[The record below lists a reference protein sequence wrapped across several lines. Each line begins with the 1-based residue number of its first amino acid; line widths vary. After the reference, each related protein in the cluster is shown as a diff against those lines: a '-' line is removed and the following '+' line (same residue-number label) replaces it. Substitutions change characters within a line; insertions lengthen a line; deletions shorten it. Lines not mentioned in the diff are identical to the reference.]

1 MSIIRK
7 HISFV
12 PVTCIVAVGVM
23 LLSQILTGCAVGPD
37 YHPPNTSAPS
47 QWTSSLAGGETNNPV
62 NLAQWW
68 KSFGDTNLDALMT
81 TAIQS
86 NLTLRIAKARVRE
99 ARAQKGIVS
108 GSLWPSLGS
117 SAGYSRNLY
126 GKNEFPPLTGLGIP
140 LDYNLYNADF
150 DAAWELD
157 IFGGTRRA
165 VQAANAEIGA
175 EEYDQ
180 RDVLI
185 SLLAE
190 VARDYIS
197 ARAYQ
202 QRLSITHDNIKVEQN
217 VLDLTG
223 NRFENGLGSDLDVE
237 QAKALLE
244 ATEAEV
250 PSLET
255 GFDESVYQLSVLLGQ
270 PPGTLLD
277 EMSAKR
283 DIPLTPPLVPVG
295 LPSDLLQRRPDVQ
308 KAERKLAAATAQI
321 GVAKADLFPKFSLTG
336 LAGLQS
342 VSANNWFNIASR
354 YYSVGPTVQWDLFEA
369 GSIVANIHVQNAR
382 QEEALD
388 QYRQT
393 VLVALEDTENA
404 LTAYAREQ
412 VRRKSL
418 ARSVDANQQALE
430 LAAQLYKSGLTDFLR
445 VLDSETTLY
454 SAQDALVQSDQTVSL
469 DLVQLYK
476 ALGGGWQNEINSIP
490 QMEESRAGGSDEHVN
505 TEFYKATPSGK
516 VPQALSKT
524 GDEVEQLTRPSLGNI

>member
-1 MSIIRK
+1 MSIIHK
-7 HISFV
+7 YISFV
-12 PVTCIVAVGVM
+12 PLACIVALGVM

-37 YHPPNTSAPS
+37 YHPPKTSAPS
-47 QWTSSLAGGETNNPV
+47 QWTSSLAGGETNGPV
-62 NLAQWW
+62 DLAQWW
-68 KSFGDTNLDALMT
+68 KSFNDTNLDSLML

-86 NLTLRIAKARVRE
+86 NLTLKVAEAHVRE
-99 ARAQKGIVS
+99 ARAEKGVVS
-108 GSLWPSLGS
+108 GGLWPSLGS

-126 GKNEFPPLTGLGIP
+126 GKNEFPPLTGFGIP

-165 VQAANAEIGA
+165 VEAANAEIGA

-202 QRLSITHDNIKVEQN
+202 QRLSIAHDNINVEQN
-217 VLDLTG
+217 VLDLTS
-223 NRFENGLGSDLDVE
+223 NRYENGLGSDLDVE
-237 QAKALLE
+237 QAKALLTT
-244 ATEAEV
+244 TEAEV
-250 PSLET
+250 PSLQT

-283 DIPLTPPLVPVG
+283 DISLTPPLVPVG

-308 KAERKLAAATAQI
+308 EAERKLAAATARI
-321 GVAKADLFPKFSLTG
+321 GEAKADLFPQFSLTG
-336 LAGLQS
+336 IAGVQS
-342 VSANNWFNIASR
+342 TSAGNWFEYASK
-354 YYSVGPTVQWDLFEA
+354 YWSAGPTVQWEIFEA

-388 QYRQT
+388 QYQQT

-412 VRRKSL
+412 VRRESL
-418 ARSVDANQQALE
+418 TQSVDANQRALE
-430 LAAQLYKSGLTDFLR
+430 LAEQLYKSGLTDFLR
-445 VLDSETTLY
+445 VLNSESSLY

-476 ALGGGWQNEINSIP
+476 ALGGGWEGKEKLSLQH
-490 QMEESRAGGSDEHVN
+490 ES
-505 TEFYKATPSGK
+505 TK
-516 VPQALSKT
+516 L
-524 GDEVEQLTRPSLGNI
+524 